1 MSGNAASLYTWRGG
15 VGGEGKLS
23 CHTGTIDAE
32 WSAVKDFIPYWLCS
46 KSRDLLLYVKCW
58 QWRYVNLHTHLQPKN
73 DFNAEAPALKRK
85 KEKPV
90 NMSQWNESKTHKKR
104 ECCQIRL
111 AEMSVSLWRKSCFLK
126 TLFFT
131 STVSG
136 PPGCFCLNAFEE
148 LVTVPTVCSWLAD
161 GCWWFAHICWRC
173 LLTMQK
179 WHKSVL
185 FPARRTLNPRHFTF
199 KLQTWENHSIFE
211 QGFPDATHNPW
222 LDFPVAREAS
232 IYNPSHYCI
241 LCIYAVR
248 V

>member
-1 MSGNAASLYTWRGG
+1 MPNGVPSKTSSLSGCVQR
-15 VGGEGKLS
+15 
-23 CHTGTIDAE
+23 AE
-32 WSAVKDFIPYWLCS
+32 IFSSMWS
-46 KSRDLLLYVKCW
+46 

-73 DFNAEAPALKRK
+73 DFNPEAPALKRK
-85 KEKPV
+85 KER
-90 NMSQWNESKTHKKR
+90 KR
-104 ECCQIRL
+104 
-111 AEMSVSLWRKSCFLK
+111 WRKSFFLK
-126 TLFFT
+126 NVVFYEHGFRSAGMFL
-131 STVSG
+131 
-136 PPGCFCLNAFEE
+136 PNAFEE
-148 LVTVPTVCSWLAD
+148 LVTVPTICSWLAD
-161 GCWWFAHICWRC
+161 GCWWFAHIFWRC
-173 LLTMQK
+173 LLKMQEL
-179 WHKSVL
+179 HKSVL